1 MRHDAPDHSLMIFS
15 AEQHHRVAGLGAVE
29 PAYAVEMLDRANPVE
44 MLDRSDVVEMLDRSD
59 VVEMLDR
66 ANPVEMLDRAD
77 PVEILD
83 RADAVPMKGSDFW
96 LVRYWVN
103 DQLPG
108 LQQLLE

>member
-15 AEQHHRVAGLGAVE
+15 AELHHRVAGLGAVE
-29 PAYAVEMLDRANPVE
+29 PAYA
-44 MLDRSDVVEMLDRSD
+44 VEMLDRSD

-108 LQQLLE
+108 LQQLLEKSASHPECLQ

>member
-44 MLDRSDVVEMLDRSD
+44 MLYRSDVVEM
-59 VVEMLDR
+59 
-66 ANPVEMLDRAD
+66 
-77 PVEILD
+77 LD

-108 LQQLLE
+108 LQQLLEKSASHPECLQ